1 MISKLIDIFKRYL
14 IYPQIERKR
23 MIGLSHF
30 LNMRNKYFDIKTLD
44 EIQYKI
50 FSQNGEDGIID
61 FLLERLNIK
70 KPSFIEIGVGDY
82 TESNTRFIF
91 ETRSL
96 RGLIIDC
103 IPNFKNQV
111 NKNIKTWRGELN
123 IEETF
128 ISTENI
134 LEILKNNNFISTDI
148 LSIDIDG
155 IDYWILSK
163 LPKNFSKIVIL
174 EYNPTF
180 GDRLEVTI
188 PNIKNFNRT
197 RYHYSNLCF
206 GMSLRAAIK
215 LMDNKNYYFIGTNE
229 LKNNA
234 FFISKDFPKSEFFP
248 NLIIEDLSNSTDAS
262 FRESRDIKGN
272 LNYLS
277 GKKKLQEIS
286 ECEVVKLDNGDHK
299 KVKIKDLF
307 NLA

>member
-1 MISKLIDIFKRYL
+1 MISKFKDIFKRFL
-14 IYPQIERKR
+14 IDPQIERKR

-30 LNMRNKYFDIKTLD
+30 LNMRNKYFDIETFD

-61 FLLERLNIK
+61 FLLERLKIK
-70 KPSFIEIGVGDY
+70 RPSFIEIGVGDY

-103 IPNFKNQV
+103 IPNFKSQV
-111 NKNIKTWRGELN
+111 NKNIKTWKGELN
-123 IEETF
+123 IEEIF
-128 ISTENI
+128 ISTDNI
-134 LEILKNNNFISTDI
+134 LETLKKNDFSSTDI

-155 IDYWILSK
+155 IDYWILDK
-163 LPKNFSKIVIL
+163 FPENFSKIVIL

-180 GDRLEVTI
+180 GDKLEVTI

-197 RYHYSNLCF
+197 HYHHSNLCF

-215 LMDNKNYYFIGTNE
+215 LMDKKNYYFIGTNE

-248 NLIIEDLSNSTDAS
+248 NLIIEDLSNSTNAS
-262 FRESRDIKGN
+262 FRESRDINGN

-286 ECEVVKLDNGDHK
+286 ECEVIKLDNGVRK
-299 KVKIKDLF
+299 KIKIKDLL
-307 NLA
+307 NLT